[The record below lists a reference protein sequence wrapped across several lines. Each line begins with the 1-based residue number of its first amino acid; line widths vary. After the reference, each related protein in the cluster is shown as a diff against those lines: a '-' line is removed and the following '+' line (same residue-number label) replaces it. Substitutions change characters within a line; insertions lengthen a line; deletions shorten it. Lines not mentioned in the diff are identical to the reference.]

1 MAKKSSKTTR
11 EQIYREIIEK
21 EGRKWDDC
29 KVLSFAFK
37 QERRPELFHFGLM
50 LHEPRPVYY
59 LFDCW
64 DKYANVIVPK
74 DEKNAA
80 VIIAIAE
87 KDGGEKTTPNLR

>member
-1 MAKKSSKTTR
+1 MTR
-11 EQIYREIIEK
+11 EQMYREIIEK

-37 QERRPELFHFGLM
+37 YQMQTELFHYSLM
-50 LHEPRPVYY
+50 AEKPDYFV
-59 LFDCW
+59 FDCW
-64 DKYANVIVPK
+64 EKYANVIVPK

>member
-1 MAKKSSKTTR
+1 M
-11 EQIYREIIEK
+11 YREIIKK

-29 KVLSFAFK
+29 KVLALAFK

-80 VIIAIAE
+80 VIVAIAE

>member
-1 MAKKSSKTTR
+1 MAKKAAKLTR
-11 EQIYREIIEK
+11 EQVYREILERAGIRFE
-21 EGRKWDDC
+21 DC
-29 KVLSFAFK
+29 NVLAFAFK

-64 DKYANVIVPK
+64 DNYANVIIPK
-74 DEKNAA
+74 DENNAA

-87 KDGGEKTTPNLR
+87 KGGGEKTTPNLT

>member
-1 MAKKSSKTTR
+1 M
-11 EQIYREIIEK
+11 YREIIGK

-29 KVLSFAFK
+29 KVLAFAFDSLGG
-37 QERRPELFHFGLM
+37 PELFHFGLM

-64 DKYANVIVPK
+64 DKYANVIVSK

-80 VIIAIAE
+80 VIVAIAE

>member
-1 MAKKSSKTTR
+1 MAKKTAKSTR
-11 EQIYREIIEK
+11 EQVYREILDRAGIRFE
-21 EGRKWDDC
+21 DC
-29 KVLSFAFK
+29 TVLAFAFK
-37 QERRPELFHFGLM
+37 QEKRPELFHFGLM